1 MKPLTKEQVKKW
13 EKTLRMGRGKY
24 SLIYGMLLWGIPTA
38 ILWALAM
45 SAVQGWDRLSMLLM
59 LALVAF
65 PIGGIFFGRLM
76 WKIFE
81 ARYDA
86 AVQTTRKKK
95 R

>member
-1 MKPLTKEQVKKW
+1 MKPLTKEQAKKW
-13 EKTLRMGRGKY
+13 EKTRRMGRGKY
-24 SLIYGMLLWGIPTA
+24 TLIYGMLLWGIPTA

-45 SAVQGWDRLSMLLM
+45 SAVQGWDRLPLLLV

-81 ARYDA
+81 TRYAA
-86 AVQTTRKKK
+86 AVQKPAKK